1 VTYRPPRKTAGVD
14 PASWAFGARKVG
26 GQPLDHRR
34 QPYLLEPLYESALA
48 MEQGQTGLTLGV
60 LKGRQTGFTTGG
72 MTLLLW
78 HLDEHGGMSLHAVPT
93 QKNAERFNSTILV
106 PTLDDTTF
114 RHIAPGT
121 IWNQDVKAFK
131 GDHSASYVLGHTL
144 GGNQTA
150 EGDGFRG
157 LTAQVCLFDE
167 RGTMPEA
174 ACSVIESCLD
184 VCATPIIWNV
194 GSAGFRGDAL
204 DRFFRSGTRAEWVIP
219 CQSCAKHTILV
230 RYGDEVEAIGR
241 CLGHDGYRWFY
252 ACEHCGRE
260 IDPGLGEWEHQTGMH
275 RSYHVSSLNSCF
287 FTAAKLKARLDNPN
301 TTEESLMR
309 EVGGLPFGGEGLTVE
324 PQDIKVVDRPSQSA
338 HFCVQSVDWG
348 SRSSWLVLKADKD
361 RVYVCETGTVD
372 GKHDAH
378 VPQLHTVAKRFNPD
392 YIACDQGYEGGRNEK
407 MSDLTGVAWGVISNL
422 APRPGNVLEQVQRDR
437 RSHVY
442 RIVRPWVWERLVEAI
457 RKGDQP
463 GGVVFLPGL
472 EPLRDDILAVTPEKA
487 GRGTREW
494 VTYDMTA
501 QHFAA
506 CLLYA
511 YAVVLRER
519 GRKAHS
525 SVGAGNPMG
534 F

>member
-1 VTYRPPRKTAGVD
+1 MDKARAAQARGQRDWECGCGQWAAPLLPHPLPQHGLSGQEAVTYRPPRKTAGVD

-260 IDPGLGEWEHQTGMH
+260 IDPGLGQWEHQD
-275 RSYHVSSLNSCF
+275 RDAPELP
-287 FTAAKLKARLDNPN
+287 RL
-301 TTEESLMR
+301 
-309 EVGGLPFGGEGLTVE
+309 
-324 PQDIKVVDRPSQSA
+324 Q
-338 HFCVQSVDWG
+338 
-348 SRSSWLVLKADKD
+348 
-361 RVYVCETGTVD
+361 
-372 GKHDAH
+372 
-378 VPQLHTVAKRFNPD
+378 PQLLLFHGGQA
-392 YIACDQGYEGGRNEK
+392 EG
-407 MSDLTGVAWGVISNL
+407 
-422 APRPGNVLEQVQRDR
+422 PPG
-437 RSHVY
+437 
-442 RIVRPWVWERLVEAI
+442 
-457 RKGDQP
+457 QP
-463 GGVVFLPGL
+463 
-472 EPLRDDILAVTPEKA
+472 
-487 GRGTREW
+487 
-494 VTYDMTA
+494 
-501 QHFAA
+501 QH
-506 CLLYA
+506 
-511 YAVVLRER
+511 
-519 GRKAHS
+519 H
-525 SVGAGNPMG
+525 
-534 F
+534 

>member
-1 VTYRPPRKTAGVD
+1 
-14 PASWAFGARKVG
+14 
-26 GQPLDHRR
+26 
-34 QPYLLEPLYESALA
+34 
-48 MEQGQTGLTLGV
+48 
-60 LKGRQTGFTTGG
+60 
-72 MTLLLW
+72 
-78 HLDEHGGMSLHAVPT
+78 
-93 QKNAERFNSTILV
+93 
-106 PTLDDTTF
+106 
-114 RHIAPGT
+114 
-121 IWNQDVKAFK
+121 
-131 GDHSASYVLGHTL
+131 
-144 GGNQTA
+144 
-150 EGDGFRG
+150 
-157 LTAQVCLFDE
+157 
-167 RGTMPEA
+167 
-174 ACSVIESCLD
+174 
-184 VCATPIIWNV
+184 
-194 GSAGFRGDAL
+194 
-204 DRFFRSGTRAEWVIP
+204 
-219 CQSCAKHTILV
+219 
-230 RYGDEVEAIGR
+230 
-241 CLGHDGYRWFY
+241 
-252 ACEHCGRE
+252 
-260 IDPGLGEWEHQTGMH
+260 
-275 RSYHVSSLNSCF
+275 
-287 FTAAKLKARLDNPN
+287 
-301 TTEESLMR
+301 MR